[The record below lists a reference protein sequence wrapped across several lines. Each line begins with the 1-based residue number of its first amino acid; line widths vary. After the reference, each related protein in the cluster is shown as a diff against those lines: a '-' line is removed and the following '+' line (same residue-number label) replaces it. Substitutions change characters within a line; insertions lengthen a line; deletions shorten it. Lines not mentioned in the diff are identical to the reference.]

1 MKTKLF
7 ILGFMIAVSSLFT
20 ACQDDDH
27 TDNTLGN
34 KEKVL
39 LSKYPQAQNI
49 NWRKSK
55 DNKYDIATF
64 TLPFTKV
71 VAANADTV
79 QVWFGQ
85 NDNIRL
91 THQEISFNALPAAVK
106 KSFGKTKCNPLKGL
120 SDATLLNTSYQ
131 DTQIWEIDDVYKL
144 ERDGAVSY
152 KIEMDALYK
161 DIEINLY
168 YDEQGILLKE
178 ILDDDE
184 EETPLEIPQSIKEWL
199 DTNHKNAEILD
210 YESDEEDHGKE
221 HELDLKEGEII
232 LEITLLEANGKLLL
246 TEEEYNYPNLNA
258 LPDDVKNKAL
268 ELLGTLTDITEE
280 DIHEIEME
288 KEKNGNEVYSIE
300 LEKGNK
306 EITIEIT
313 KDSQGNLSGETNED

>member
-7 ILGFMIAVSSLFT
+7 ILGLMIAVSSLFT
-20 ACQDDDH
+20 ACQDDDKA
-27 TDNTLGN
+27 DNTFSN

-49 NWRKSK
+49 NWKKSK

-64 TLPFTKV
+64 ILPGTK
-71 VAANADTV
+71 AIATNADTV

-91 THQEISFNALPAAVK
+91 AHQEISYNALPATIK
-106 KSFGKTKCNPLKGL
+106 KSFEKTKCNPLKGL

-131 DTQIWEIDDVYKL
+131 DIKIWKIDDIYKL

-152 KIEMDALYK
+152 KIEIDALNK

-184 EETPLEIPQSIKEWL
+184 EETPLEIPQSIKEWI
-199 DTNHKNAEILD
+199 DANHKNAGILD
-210 YESDEEDHGKE
+210 YELDEEDHGKE
-221 HELDLKEGEII
+221 HELDLKEGKII
-232 LEITLLEANGKLLL
+232 LEITLQETNGKLSL
-246 TEEEYNYPNLNA
+246 TEEEYNYPELNA

-268 ELLGTLTDITEE
+268 ELLGHLSDWNEE

-288 KEKNGNEVYSIE
+288 KEKNGNEVYTIE
-300 LEKGNK
+300 LEKGEK
-306 EITIEIT
+306 EITIGII
-313 KDSQGNLSGETNED
+313 KDSQGNLSEETNED